1 MTEGNF
7 GNRWQRKVAPCLDD
21 AAACSLMIE
30 LDRALRRGAGEDS
43 HKQYMDT
50 VALKAL
56 VTGFQKEV
64 DHAAPIVATETSDS
78 EEAWVIK
85 TITWTETL

>member
-1 MTEGNF
+1 MKTEGNF

-21 AAACSLMIE
+21 AAACLLMIE
-30 LDRALRRGAGEDS
+30 LDRALRHGEDEDS

-64 DHAAPIVATETSDS
+64 GHATPGRCSRDVGFRGSMGNQNHYMD
-78 EEAWVIK
+78 
-85 TITWTETL
+85 